1 MKKENYVGFL
11 AEPEDYSRD
20 GAPRAPARGARARG
34 ARAETTDRTQFAC
47 SGMEPV
53 TKHILM
59 DNVM

>member
-20 GAPRAPARGARARG
+20 GAPRAPARARG
-34 ARAETTDRTQFAC
+34 PRAETDRTQFAC